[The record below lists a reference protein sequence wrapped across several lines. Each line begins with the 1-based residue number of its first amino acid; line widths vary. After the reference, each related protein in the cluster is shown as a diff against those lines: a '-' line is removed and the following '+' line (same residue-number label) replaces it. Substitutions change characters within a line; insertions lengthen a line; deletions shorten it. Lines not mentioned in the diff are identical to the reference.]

1 MSLPVIVVALDL
13 GDIFHLLL
21 DGTDVDSRCKR
32 VVALTLS
39 LSAPSAPETSLLVVL
54 VLFWV
59 GRGSLLSGR

>member
-1 MSLPVIVVALDL
+1 MSLPLTVVILDL

-21 DGTDVDSRCKR
+21 DDVGVDSHCKR

-39 LSAPSAPETSLLVVL
+39 SLAPSAPETSLLVVL

-59 GRGSLLSGR
+59 SGGSLLSGR